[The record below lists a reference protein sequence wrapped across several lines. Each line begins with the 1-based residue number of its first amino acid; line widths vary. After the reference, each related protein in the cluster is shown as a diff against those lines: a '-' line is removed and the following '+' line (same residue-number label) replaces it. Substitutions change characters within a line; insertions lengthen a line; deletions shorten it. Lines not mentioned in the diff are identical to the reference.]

1 METTI
6 TNNIIKNNITN
17 IYMFK
22 NPLRFFLN
30 IEKIYKLEKS
40 YVDLLKDD
48 DVSWT
53 TPANFKIR
61 KYYGKKDFR
70 MLKLPNLLNFFFLY
84 NKCKNEDKFY
94 DFNRISLFS
103 RVKVNVDT
111 GDFVS
116 YVYQIQLEK
125 DLDLLTKYDYLYKFD
140 IKSFYSSINTHILQE
155 ETKITFGDRFI
166 RNLNDGYSSG
176 ILMGNYIS
184 LFLAEKFLQKI
195 MEIINNKLI
204 ETIGISQFK
213 LYNFSD
219 DIYIFGYEKNE
230 SLIKKIINE
239 VLFDFSLELNDSKFE
254 KIDYLSHNNNNILT
268 KYWKKII
275 HKQLLATNVDGITY
289 NDKIKNNTDDD
300 GYYLNIL
307 NQLIYR
313 RNLLQDEKKKSIFIN
328 GFFKSKFFNYMN
340 FNDFNITRENLHQ
353 IQFIIKNH
361 PETVLYIIEKI
372 KTMKNKKFNDEF
384 FDFLKTTF
392 FNSLEK
398 DFYEEQLYYYFA
410 IKKYNTN
417 YNFEKEIIEKVMK
430 SNNQILSSY
439 FVMNEID
446 CGNHGY
452 ALEYLNEKN
461 NNWILN
467 YHIIL
472 KNKDTLDID
481 TYLNKYLCPKMAKE
495 SKRYVYIDFYKKLL
509 DNNYKIINSISSVST
524 KINEFISEKNKEKTA
539 NASMI
544 NDYYNFI

>member
-1 METTI
+1 MKTTI
-6 TNNIIKNNITN
+6 TNTLFKNNLTN

-30 IEKIYKLEKS
+30 IDKIYELEKTNIDS
-40 YVDLLKDD
+40 LCDE

-61 KYYGKKDFR
+61 KYYGKSEFR

-84 NKCKNEDKFY
+84 RKCKNENDFY
-94 DFNRISLFS
+94 DFNNISAFS
-103 RVKVNVDT
+103 RVKVNIET

-155 ETKITFGDRFI
+155 EIKISFDDRFI

-176 ILMGNYIS
+176 ILMGSYIS
-184 LFLAEKFLQKI
+184 LFLAEKFLDNI
-195 MEIINNKLI
+195 MRRINDKLI
-204 ETIGISQFK
+204 ETIGLSNYK

-219 DIYIFGYEKNE
+219 DIYVFGYEKNE
-230 SLIKKIINE
+230 NLIKKIINE

-254 KIDYLSHNNNNILT
+254 KIDYLSHNNNNVLT

-275 HKQLLATNVDGITY
+275 HKQLLSNNVDGITY
-289 NDKIKNNTDDD
+289 SDKIKNNTNDD

-313 RNLLQDEKKKSIFIN
+313 RNLLQDEKKKAIFIN
-328 GFFKSKFFNYMN
+328 GFFKSKFFNFMN
-340 FNDFNITRENLHQ
+340 FNNFYITRENLHQ

-372 KTMKNKKFNDEF
+372 KKMKDKKFNDAF

-398 DFYEEQLYYYFA
+398 EFYEEQLYYYFA
-410 IKKYNTN
+410 LKKYNTN
-417 YNFEKEIIEKVMK
+417 YKFEKEIIQKVMK

-439 FVMNEID
+439 FVINEID
-446 CGNHGY
+446 CEDY

-472 KNKDTLDID
+472 KAKDKLNID
-481 TYLNKYLCPKMAKE
+481 VCLKKYLCPRMAKE
-495 SKRYVYIDFYKKLL
+495 TKRYVYINFYKKLL
-509 DNNYKIINSISSVST
+509 DNNYKIINSISCVST
-524 KINEFISEKNKEKTA
+524 KINEYILEKNKEKKE

-544 NDYYNFI
+544 NDYYYFI

>member
-1 METTI
+1 MKTTI
-6 TNNIIKNNITN
+6 TNTLIKNNLTN

-30 IEKIYKLEKS
+30 IDKIYDLEKAS
-40 YVDLLKDD
+40 IDLLSDD
-48 DVSWT
+48 DISWT

-61 KYYGKKDFR
+61 KYYGKSEFR

-84 NKCKNEDKFY
+84 HKCKNETNFF
-94 DFNRISLFS
+94 DFNNISAFS
-103 RVKVNVDT
+103 RVKVNIET

-125 DLDLLTKYDYLYKFD
+125 DLDLLTKYDYLYKLD

-155 ETKITFGDRFI
+155 ETKITFNDKFI

-184 LFLAEKFLQKI
+184 LFLAEKFLENIIRKI
-195 MEIINNKLI
+195 NDKLI
-204 ETIGISQFK
+204 EKIGLNRFK

-219 DIYIFGYEKNE
+219 DIYVFGYEKNE
-230 SLIKKIINE
+230 NLIKKIISE

-254 KIDYLSHNNNNILT
+254 KIDYLRHNNNNVLT

-275 HKQLLATNVDGITY
+275 HKQLLATNVKGITY
-289 NDKIKNNTDDD
+289 NDKIKNDNDEK
-300 GYYLNIL
+300 GYYLSIL

-313 RNLLQDEKKKSIFIN
+313 RNLLLDEKKKTIFIN
-328 GFFKSKFFNYMN
+328 GFFKSKFFYYMD
-340 FNDFNITRENLHQ
+340 FNDFIITRETLHQ

-372 KTMKNKKFNDEF
+372 KKVKNKPFDVTFN
-384 FDFLKTTF
+384 DFLKTAF
-392 FNSLEK
+392 YNSLEK
-398 DFYEEQLYYYFA
+398 EFYEEQLYYYFA
-410 IKKYNTN
+410 LKKYNKD
-417 YNFEKEIIEKVMK
+417 YKFEKEIIEKVMK
-430 SNNQILSSY
+430 NSNQILSSY

-446 CGNHGY
+446 CDDY
-452 ALEYLNEKN
+452 TLEFLNLKN

-472 KNKDTLDID
+472 KNKDRINSND
-481 TYLNKYLCPKMAKE
+481 YLEKYLCPRMAKE
-495 SKRYVYIDFYKKLL
+495 TKKYVYIDFYRKLL
-509 DNNYKIINSISSVST
+509 DNNCKIINSISRVST
-524 KINEFISEKNKEKTA
+524 KINEFILEKNKEKEE
-539 NASMI
+539 NSSMI
-544 NDYYNFI
+544 NDYYDFI

>member
-1 METTI
+1 MKTTI
-6 TNNIIKNNITN
+6 SNTLIKNNLTN

-30 IEKIYKLEKS
+30 IDKIYNLEKS
-40 YVDLLKDD
+40 YINSLKDE

-61 KYYGKKDFR
+61 KYYGKSEFR

-84 NKCKNEDKFY
+84 HKCKNEHNFF
-94 DFNRISLFS
+94 DFNSISAFS
-103 RVKVNVDT
+103 RVKVNIRT

-116 YVYQIQLEK
+116 YVYQKQLEK

-166 RNLNDGYSSG
+166 GNLNDGYSSG
-176 ILMGNYIS
+176 ILMGSYIS
-184 LFLAEKFLQKI
+184 LFLAEKFLDKI
-195 MEIINNKLI
+195 MRKINDKLI
-204 ETIGISQFK
+204 EIIGITKFK

-219 DIYIFGYEKNE
+219 DIYVFGYEKNE
-230 SLIKKIINE
+230 RSIKKIINE

-254 KIDYLSHNNNNILT
+254 KLDYLSLNNNNVLT
-268 KYWKKII
+268 KYWKKVI
-275 HKQLLATNVDGITY
+275 HKQSLSTNVDGITY
-289 NDKIKNNTDDD
+289 SEKIKNKTNDE

-328 GFFKSKFFNYMN
+328 GFFKSKFFNFMN

-361 PETVLYIIEKI
+361 PETVLYIIEK
-372 KTMKNKKFNDEF
+372 MKNIKFNDDF

-392 FNSLEK
+392 FNSLDKE
-398 DFYEEQLYYYFA
+398 FYEEQLYYYFA
-410 IKKYNTN
+410 LKKYNTN
-417 YNFEKEIIEKVMK
+417 YKFEKEIIEKVMK

-439 FVMNEID
+439 FVINEID
-446 CGNHGY
+446 CDDY

-461 NNWILN
+461 NNWVLN

-472 KNKDTLDID
+472 KSKDKIDID
-481 TYLNKYLCPKMAKE
+481 TYLKKYLCPRMVKE
-495 SKRYVYIDFYKKLL
+495 TKRYVYIDFYKKLL
-509 DNNYKIINSISSVST
+509 DNNYKIINSISGVST
-524 KINEFISEKNKEKTA
+524 KINEFILEKNKEKEE

-544 NDYYNFI
+544 SDYYDFI